1 MVARV
6 TNPHPP
12 GTEDMIS
19 LKQSN
24 APQNPV
30 PREVAE
36 RANDLYWRSGA
47 SVNQLTRELDLSKGA
62 LYEIITPMA
71 AGLSCP
77 CGGGEMA
84 YTNRTARE
92 RGFVSCAICGLEDEE
107 GHVRAYLDEQE
118 ATSAVELAAAD
129 PGLPH
134 MRAEPR
140 TEVPAT
146 TASRNLEKLLVASAL
161 AGVAV
166 GLVLGGLMRK
176 R

>member
-1 MVARV
+1 
-6 TNPHPP
+6 
-12 GTEDMIS
+12 MIS

-30 PREVAE
+30 PDEVAA

-84 YTNRTARE
+84 YTNRTARD
-92 RGFVSCAICGLEDEE
+92 RGFVSCTTCGLEDEE
-107 GHVRAYLDEQE
+107 AHVRDYLDEQD

-134 MRAEPR
+134 VR
-140 TEVPAT
+140 TEAQTEALET
-146 TASRNLEKLLVASAL
+146 TTPRSLEKLLVASAL
-161 AGVAV
+161 AGIAV
-166 GLVLGGLMRK
+166 GLLLGGLWR
-176 R
+176 RR